1 MTKLSGA
8 TVREFKE
15 ALELMRDIYPFKDD
29 KTRIVTDMDMPAGR
43 HCNLEIST
51 IDEAT
56 GVQINMQTKVGSYDN
71 NWSDVSVSGL

>member
-8 TVREFKE
+8 TVREFRE
-15 ALELMRDIYPFKDD
+15 ALELMRGVYPFKDD
-29 KTRIVTDMDMPAGR
+29 KTRVVSDLDMPAGR

-56 GVQINMQTKVGSYDN
+56 GVQINMQTKVGSHDN
-71 NWSDVSVSGL
+71 NRTDVSVSGV